1 MVLSASCLL
10 WNKGVGS
17 SEVLVDDGA
26 YLKKIIE
33 KAVQS
38 INHASTKASSKTYN
52 FGIYAIFSLVNV
64 SLGLGGQAIIKDR

>member
-1 MVLSASCLL
+1 MTFWLFF

-26 YLKKIIE
+26 YLKKILE
-33 KAVQS
+33 KSIQS
-38 INHASTKASSKTYN
+38 ISHASTKASPKTYN

-64 SLGLGGQAIIKDR
+64 SLGLGGQAIIKGR